1 MFSGLPVRTRVR
13 TELAAERHLP
23 GRECGIMASSADLI
37 VPATPR
43 TTMGAGPRLRSTARL
58 ENSLL
63 DAILRSS
70 SLATFKRSL
79 KIDFYTQCF

>member
-13 TELAAERHLP
+13 TELPAERHLP
-23 GRECGIMASSADLI
+23 GRECGSMASSADLI

-43 TTMGAGPRLRSTARL
+43 TTMGAAPRAS
-58 ENSLL
+58 NSLP